1 MVRAGMA
8 EEHVIIEHPNRA
20 KAGSKAVR
28 AVVVLL
34 LLVSMFL
41 LAVVTIA
48 GWDFLQGA
56 KAMQALWIVVYAVLT
71 YMVLRWSRG
80 VLPLIAALAM
90 IMLIFAAISAPG
102 WFDRDAT
109 GFAQPSIDA
118 DVLGLI
124 CVLLV
129 PVQALLI
136 VFAMRA
142 FSQAWNV
149 EVERER
155 GDGGERGRLAPA
167 AA

>member
-8 EEHVIIEHPNRA
+8 EQNVRIEHPNRA

-28 AVVVLL
+28 ASIVLL
-34 LLVSMFL
+34 LLVSIVL
-41 LAVVTIA
+41 LAVVTLA

-56 KAMQALWIVVYAVLT
+56 KVLQALWIVVYAVLT

-90 IMLIFAAISAPG
+90 ILLIFAALSTPG

-109 GFAQPSIDA
+109 GFAQPALNA
-118 DVLGLI
+118 DILGLL
-124 CVLLV
+124 CALLV
-129 PVQALLI
+129 PVQGLLI
-136 VFAMRA
+136 VFAMRG
-142 FSQAWNV
+142 FGQAWNV
-149 EVERER
+149 EVERHH
-155 GDGGERGRLAPA
+155 GDGGDTRRLSPA

>member
-1 MVRAGMA
+1 MA
-8 EEHVIIEHPNRA
+8 EDDVIIEHPNRE
-20 KAGSKAVR
+20 KASSKAVR

-41 LAVVTIA
+41 LLVVTIG

-56 KAMQALWIVVYAVLT
+56 RVMQALWIVAYAVLT
-71 YMVLRWSRG
+71 VMVLRWSRG

-102 WFDRDAT
+102 WFDRDGA
-109 GFAQPSIDA
+109 GFAQPAVNA

-124 CVLLV
+124 CVILL

-136 VFAMRA
+136 VFAMRG

-155 GDGGERGRLAPA
+155 GDQAVGRGPAPA